1 MYALYFPD
9 NGAYTKLMSLPKA
22 KALARQFL
30 TAYIVDHN
38 GIAI

>member
-9 NGAYTKLMSLPKA
+9 SGAYTKLMTLAKA
-22 KALARQFL
+22 KKLAKQFL

-38 GIAI
+38 GMAI